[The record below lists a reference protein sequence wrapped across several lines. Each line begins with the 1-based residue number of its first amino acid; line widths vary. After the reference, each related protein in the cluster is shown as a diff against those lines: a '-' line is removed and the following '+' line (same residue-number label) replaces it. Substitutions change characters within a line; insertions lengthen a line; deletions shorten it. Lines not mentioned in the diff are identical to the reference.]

1 MSSYFVPPP
10 FSPQLAYGR
19 TCYTE
24 RRKMKKE
31 ISEGG
36 REFETNKTTATKAL
50 ASSNEHCKEISIYVF
65 PEK

>member
-1 MSSYFVPPP
+1 
-10 FSPQLAYGR
+10 
-19 TCYTE
+19 
-24 RRKMKKE
+24 MKKE